1 MSNTFLKWDGKNI
14 SVRICMLHTLYL
26 EEDICYPARDRL
38 EEVLTKCMNLEV
50 GHWHTETLEMFV
62 SCGSG
67 FLPAARHAAGLKTT
81 SEIQCSA
88 NL

>member
-1 MSNTFLKWDGKNI
+1 MSNTFLKWDNKNI
-14 SVRICMLHTLYL
+14 SVHIYMLHTLLL

-50 GHWHTETLEMFV
+50 GHWPTEALEMSV

-67 FLPAARHAAGLKTT
+67 FLPAARHAARLKTT
-81 SEIQCSA
+81 SEIQYSA